1 MECLVILC
9 YIIYQVIS
17 QRGEFILLIYE
28 GTKKDFMFDLESD
41 SLADDIQNLLY
52 RKMNDRAGRS
62 EYNAWRNS
70 MQYMY
75 NVLNDNEI
83 PSNSGVAI
91 EYNIPNSDRR
101 IDFILSGLN
110 HENRGNTVVIE
121 LKQWSDINLVEGRNG
136 LVETYTGNALRK
148 VTHPSYQVWS
158 YCTMIKDYNTYV
170 QNEDIKLNPCA
181 YLHNYDIDK
190 NDNIINP
197 IYNDYI
203 NKAPVFAKGDIPKLR
218 KFIKRFI
225 KKGDNKEVI
234 YSIENAEIKP
244 SKSLQDSLTSM
255 LEGNEEF
262 VMIDDQK
269 VVFEDIKA
277 LAQKSKEDGRK
288 RVYIV
293 KGGPGTGKSVVAVNL
308 LVELTNKDHFCQYVS
323 KNSAPRN
330 VYTAQLTGTKK
341 KTNINNLFRGSGSYY
356 DVPSNRID
364 SLIVDEAHRL
374 NEKSGFYSNKGENQ
388 IKEIINAAK
397 FSVFFIDERQRIH
410 IKDIGSIERIKK
422 WAKKAGAEIY
432 EDELTSQF
440 RCNGSEGYI
449 AWVDNVL
456 DIRKTANYDLK
467 DINYDFKVFD
477 NPNELRDEVVELNKK
492 SRRAR
497 LLAGYCWE
505 WPKEGKSDPEYKDIQ
520 IDDFEMSWNLND
532 TDTYAIDEGSV
543 NQVGCIHTSQGL
555 EFDYVGV
562 IIGKDLRYEN
572 GQIITDYNERATY
585 DSSIRG
591 IKKMAKSNPEKANK
605 IAEEIIKN
613 TYRTLMTRGM
623 KGCYIYCVD
632 DNLREYFRKMM

>member
-1 MECLVILC
+1 MI
-9 YIIYQVIS
+9 
-17 QRGEFILLIYE
+17 
-28 GTKKDFMFDLESD
+28 DLEND
-41 SLADDIQNLLY
+41 VLADNLQNLLY
-52 RKMNDRAGRS
+52 TKMNDRAGRN
-62 EYNAWRNS
+62 EYNSWENS

-110 HENRGNTVVIE
+110 RENKGNTVVIE

-136 LVETYTGNALRK
+136 LVETYTGNAMRK

-158 YCTMIKDYNTYV
+158 YCTMIEDYNTFV

-197 IYNDYI
+197 VYNDYI
-203 NKAPVFAKGDIPKLR
+203 KKAPVFAKGDIPKLR
-218 KFIKRFI
+218 EFIKRFI

-277 LAQKSKEDGRK
+277 LAQKSKEDGKK

-293 KGGPGTGKSVVAVNL
+293 NGGPGTGKSVVAVNL
-308 LVELTNKDHFCQYVS
+308 LVELTNKEQFCQYVS

-341 KTNINNLFRGSGSYY
+341 KTNINNLFKGSGSYV
-356 DVPSNRID
+356 DVPSNTID

-388 IKEIINAAK
+388 IKEIINSAK

-456 DIRKTANYDLK
+456 DIRKTANYDLQ
-467 DINYDFKVFD
+467 DIDYDFKVFD
-477 NPNELRDEVVELNKK
+477 DPNELRDQIVELNQKE
-492 SRRAR
+492 RRAR

-520 IDDFEMSWNLND
+520 IDEFEMSWNLND

-543 NQVGCIHTSQGL
+543 QQVGCIHTSQGL

-562 IIGKDLRYEN
+562 IIGKDMRYED
-572 GQIITDYNERATY
+572 GKIITDYNERATY

-591 IKKMAKSNPEKANK
+591 IKKMAKTDQEKANK

-632 DNLREYFRKMM
+632 DNLREYFKQMM

>member
-1 MECLVILC
+1 MI
-9 YIIYQVIS
+9 
-17 QRGEFILLIYE
+17 
-28 GTKKDFMFDLESD
+28 DLEND
-41 SLADDIQNLLY
+41 ELADNLQNLLY
-52 RKMNDRAGRS
+52 RKMNNRAGRS
-62 EYNAWRNS
+62 EYKSWKNS

-110 HENRGNTVVIE
+110 QENKGNTVVIE
-121 LKQWSDINLVEGRNG
+121 LKQWNDINLVEGRNG
-136 LVETYTGNALRK
+136 LVETYTGNAMRK

-158 YCTMIKDYNTYV
+158 YCRMIEDYNTYV
-170 QNEDIKLNPCA
+170 QNEDIKLKPCA
-181 YLHNYDIDK
+181 YLHNYDIGK
-190 NDNIINP
+190 NDNIVNP
-197 IYNDYI
+197 VYNDYI
-203 NKAPVFAKGDIPKLR
+203 KKAPVFAKGDIPKLR
-218 KFIKRFI
+218 EFIKRFI

-277 LAQKSKEDGRK
+277 LAQKSKEDGQK

-293 KGGPGTGKSVVAVNL
+293 NGGPGTGKSVVAVNL
-308 LVELTNKDHFCQYVS
+308 LVELTNKDQFCQYVS

-341 KTNINNLFRGSGSYY
+341 KTNINNLFKGSGSYV
-356 DVPSNRID
+356 DVPSNTID

-374 NEKSGFYSNKGENQ
+374 NKKSGFYSNKGDNQ

-456 DIRKTANYDLK
+456 DIRETANYDLK

-477 NPNELRDEVVELNKK
+477 NPNELREKIVELNKK

-505 WPKEGKSDPEYKDIQ
+505 WPKEGKSDPEYKDIE
-520 IDDFEMSWNLND
+520 IDDFKMSWNLND

-543 NQVGCIHTSQGL
+543 HQVGCIHTSQGL
-555 EFDYVGV
+555 EFDYVGI
-562 IIGKDLRYEN
+562 IIGKDMRYEN
-572 GQIITDYNERATY
+572 GEIITDYNERATY

-591 IKKMAKSNPEKANK
+591 IKKMAKSDPEKANK

-632 DNLREYFRKMM
+632 DDLREYFKQMI

>member
-1 MECLVILC
+1 M
-9 YIIYQVIS
+9 
-17 QRGEFILLIYE
+17 LIYE
-28 GTKKDFMFDLESD
+28 GTKKDFMIDLEKD
-41 SLADDIQNLLY
+41 KLADNINNLLY
-52 RKMNDRAGRS
+52 NKMNDRAGKS
-62 EYNAWRNS
+62 EYNSWRNS

-75 NVLNDNEI
+75 NVLNDSEI

-110 HENRGNTVVIE
+110 QNNQGNTVVIE
-121 LKQWSDINLVEGRNG
+121 LKQWSDINLVEGQDG
-136 LVETYTGNALRK
+136 LVETFTGNALRK

-158 YCTMIKDYNTYV
+158 YCTMIEDYNTFV

-181 YLHNYDIDK
+181 YLHNYDINK
-190 NDNIINP
+190 NKNIIDP
-197 IYNDYI
+197 IYDEYI
-203 NKAPVFAKGDIPKLR
+203 KKAPVFAKGDIHKLR
-218 KFIKRFI
+218 KFIKMFI

-255 LEGNEEF
+255 LDGNKEF

-269 VVFEDIKA
+269 VVFEEILN
-277 LAQKSKEDGRK
+277 LAQKSKDDGKK

-293 KGGPGTGKSVVAVNL
+293 NGGPGTGKSVVAVNL
-308 LVELTNKDHFCQYVS
+308 LVELTKNDQFCQYVS

-356 DVPSNRID
+356 DVLSNTID

-374 NEKSGFYSNKGENQ
+374 NEKSGFYSNLGENQ
-388 IKEIINAAK
+388 IKEIINASK

-410 IKDIGSIERIKK
+410 IKDIGSIESIKK
-422 WAKKAGAEIY
+422 WAKNFDAKIY
-432 EDELTSQF
+432 ENELSSQF
-440 RCNGSEGYI
+440 RCNGSDGYI

-456 DIRKTANYDLK
+456 GIRDTANYSLQ
-467 DINYDFKVFD
+467 DINYDFQIFD
-477 NPNELRDEVVELNKK
+477 DPIKLRNTIYKLNSQ

-505 WPKEGKSDPEYKDIQ
+505 WPKEGKNDPKYKDIQ
-520 IDDFEMSWNLND
+520 IDDFEMSWNLNG
-532 TDTYAIDEGSV
+532 TNTYAIDKDSV
-543 NQVGCIHTSQGL
+543 HQVGCIHTTQGL

-562 IIGKDLRYEN
+562 IIGEDMRYED
-572 GQIITDYNERATY
+572 GHIVTDFNERATY
-585 DSSIRG
+585 DRTLWG
-591 IKKMAKSNPEKANK
+591 IKKMAKSDPEKANK
-605 IAEEIIKN
+605 IADEIIKN

-632 DNLREYFRKMM
+632 EGLQKYFKQMMI

>member
-1 MECLVILC
+1 M
-9 YIIYQVIS
+9 
-17 QRGEFILLIYE
+17 LIYE
-28 GTKKDFMFDLESD
+28 GTKKDFMIDLEND
-41 SLADDIQNLLY
+41 VLADDIQNLLY
-52 RKMNDRAGRS
+52 RKMNNRAGRS
-62 EYNAWRNS
+62 EYKSWKNS

-110 HENRGNTVVIE
+110 QKNRGNTVVIE

-158 YCTMIKDYNTYV
+158 YCTMIEDYNTYV
-170 QNEDIKLNPCA
+170 QNKDIKLNPCA
-181 YLHNYDIDK
+181 YLHNYDINK

-197 IYNDYI
+197 VYKDYI
-203 NKAPVFAKGDIPKLR
+203 EKAPVFAKGDIPKLR
-218 KFIKRFI
+218 EFIKRFI

-255 LEGNEEF
+255 LEGNDEF

-277 LAQKSKEDGRK
+277 LAQKSKNDGRK
-288 RVYIV
+288 RVYII

-308 LVELTNKDHFCQYVS
+308 LVELTNNEHFCQYVS

-341 KTNINNLFRGSGSYY
+341 KSNINNLFKGSGSY
-356 DVPSNRID
+356 VNAPRNKVD
-364 SLIVDEAHRL
+364 SLIVDESHRL
-374 NEKSGFYSNKGENQ
+374 NEKSGFYSNKGDNQ

-397 FSVFFIDERQRIH
+397 FSVFFIDEQQRIH
-410 IKDIGSIERIKK
+410 IKDIGSIKQIKK

-467 DINYDFKVFD
+467 EINYDFKVFD
-477 NPNELRDEVVELNKK
+477 DPNKLRDKIVELNQKE
-492 SRRAR
+492 RRAR

-532 TDTYAIDEGSV
+532 TDTYAIDECSV

-562 IIGKDLRYEN
+562 IIGKDMRYEN
-572 GQIITDYNERATY
+572 GEIITDYNERATY

-591 IKKMAKSNPEKANK
+591 IKKMAKSDQGKANK

-632 DNLREYFRKMM
+632 DNLREYFKQMI

>member
-1 MECLVILC
+1 M
-9 YIIYQVIS
+9 
-17 QRGEFILLIYE
+17 LIYE
-28 GTKKDFMFDLESD
+28 GTKKDFMIDLEND
-41 SLADDIQNLLY
+41 VLADNLQNLLY
-52 RKMNDRAGRS
+52 TKMNDRAGRN
-62 EYNAWRNS
+62 EYNSWENS

-110 HENRGNTVVIE
+110 RENKGNTVVIE

-136 LVETYTGNALRK
+136 LVETYTGNAMRK

-158 YCTMIKDYNTYV
+158 YCTMIEDYNTFV

-197 IYNDYI
+197 VYNDYI
-203 NKAPVFAKGDIPKLR
+203 KKAPVFAKGDIPKLR
-218 KFIKRFI
+218 EFIKRFI

-277 LAQKSKEDGRK
+277 LAQKSKKDGKK

-293 KGGPGTGKSVVAVNL
+293 NGGPGTGKSVVAVNL
-308 LVELTNKDHFCQYVS
+308 LVELTNKEQFCQYVS

-341 KTNINNLFRGSGSYY
+341 KTNINNLFKGSGSYV
-356 DVPSNRID
+356 DVPNNTID

-456 DIRKTANYDLK
+456 DIRKTANYDLQ
-467 DINYDFKVFD
+467 DIDYDFKVFD
-477 NPNELRDEVVELNKK
+477 DPNELRDQIVELNQKE
-492 SRRAR
+492 RRAR

-520 IDDFEMSWNLND
+520 IDEFEMSWNLND

-562 IIGKDLRYEN
+562 IIGKDMRYEN
-572 GQIITDYNERATY
+572 GKIITDYNERATY

-591 IKKMAKSNPEKANK
+591 IKKMAKSDPDKANQ

-632 DNLREYFRKMM
+632 DNLREYFKQMM

>member
-1 MECLVILC
+1 
-9 YIIYQVIS
+9 
-17 QRGEFILLIYE
+17 LLIYE
-28 GTKKDFMFDLESD
+28 GTKKNFMIDLEND
-41 SLADDIQNLLY
+41 VLADDIQNLLY
-52 RKMNDRAGRS
+52 RKMNNRAGRS
-62 EYNAWRNS
+62 EYKSWKNS

-110 HENRGNTVVIE
+110 QENKGNTVVIE
-121 LKQWSDINLVEGRNG
+121 LKQWNDINLVEGRNG
-136 LVETYTGNALRK
+136 LVETYTGNAMRK

-158 YCTMIKDYNTYV
+158 YCTMIEDYNTYV
-170 QNEDIKLNPCA
+170 QNKDIKLNPCA
-181 YLHNYDIDK
+181 YLHNYDINK

-197 IYNDYI
+197 VYKDYI
-203 NKAPVFAKGDIPKLR
+203 EKAPVFAKGDIPKLR
-218 KFIKRFI
+218 EFIKRFI

-255 LEGNEEF
+255 LEGNDEF

-277 LAQKSKEDGRK
+277 LAQKSKNDGRK
-288 RVYIV
+288 RVYII

-308 LVELTNKDHFCQYVS
+308 LVELTNNEHFCQYVS

-341 KTNINNLFRGSGSYY
+341 KSNINNLFKGSGSY
-356 DVPSNRID
+356 VNAPRNKVD
-364 SLIVDEAHRL
+364 SLIVDESHRL
-374 NEKSGFYSNKGENQ
+374 NEKSGFYSNKGDNQ

-397 FSVFFIDERQRIH
+397 FSVFFIDEQQRIH
-410 IKDIGSIERIKK
+410 IKDIGSIKQIKK

-467 DINYDFKVFD
+467 EINYDFKVFD
-477 NPNELRDEVVELNKK
+477 DPNKLRDKIVELNQKE
-492 SRRAR
+492 RRAR

-532 TDTYAIDEGSV
+532 TDTYAIDECSV

-562 IIGKDLRYEN
+562 IIGKDMRYEN
-572 GQIITDYNERATY
+572 GEIITDYNERATY

-591 IKKMAKSNPEKANK
+591 IKKMAKSDPEKANK

-632 DNLREYFRKMM
+632 DDLREYFKQMI

>member
-1 MECLVILC
+1 MV
-9 YIIYQVIS
+9 
-17 QRGEFILLIYE
+17 
-28 GTKKDFMFDLESD
+28 DLEND
-41 SLADDIQNLLY
+41 KLADNLQNLLY
-52 RKMNDRAGRS
+52 TKMNDRAGRS
-62 EYNAWRNS
+62 EYNSWKNS

-101 IDFILSGLN
+101 IDFIVSGLN
-110 HENRGNTVVIE
+110 QENKGNTVVIE

-136 LVETYTGNALRK
+136 LVETYTGNAMRK

-158 YCTMIKDYNTYV
+158 YCTMIEDYNTFV

-181 YLHNYDIDK
+181 YLHNYDIEK

-203 NKAPVFAKGDIPKLR
+203 KKAPVFAKGDIPKLR
-218 KFIKRFI
+218 EFIKSFI

-277 LAQKSKEDGRK
+277 LAQKSKEDGQK

-293 KGGPGTGKSVVAVNL
+293 NGGPGTGKSVVAVNL
-308 LVELTNKDHFCQYVS
+308 LVELTNKEQFCQYVS

-341 KTNINNLFRGSGSYY
+341 KTNINNLFKGSGSYV
-356 DVPSNRID
+356 DVPSNTID

-374 NEKSGFYSNKGENQ
+374 NKKSGFYSNKGENQ

-456 DIRKTANYDLK
+456 DIRETANYNLDGI
-467 DINYDFKVFD
+467 DYDFRVFD
-477 NPNELRDEVVELNKK
+477 NPNELRDKIVELNQKER
-492 SRRAR
+492 SAR

-505 WPKEGKSDPEYKDIQ
+505 WPKEEKSNPEYKDIQ
-520 IDDFEMSWNLND
+520 IDDFEMSWNLNN
-532 TDTYAIDEGSV
+532 TDTYAIDEDSV

-562 IIGKDLRYEN
+562 IIGKDIRYEN
-572 GQIITDYNERATY
+572 GKIITDYNERATY

-591 IKKMAKSNPEKANK
+591 IKKMAKSDQGKANK

-632 DNLREYFRKMM
+632 DNLREYFKQMI

>member
-1 MECLVILC
+1 M
-9 YIIYQVIS
+9 
-17 QRGEFILLIYE
+17 LIYE
-28 GTKKDFMFDLESD
+28 GTKKDFMIDLEND
-41 SLADDIQNLLY
+41 VLADNLQNLLY
-52 RKMNDRAGRS
+52 TKMNDRAGRN
-62 EYNAWRNS
+62 EYNSWENS

-110 HENRGNTVVIE
+110 RENKGNTVVIE

-136 LVETYTGNALRK
+136 LVETYTGNAMRK

-158 YCTMIKDYNTYV
+158 YCTMIEDYNTFV

-197 IYNDYI
+197 VYNDYI
-203 NKAPVFAKGDIPKLR
+203 KKAPVFAKGDIPKLR
-218 KFIKRFI
+218 EFIKRFI

-277 LAQKSKEDGRK
+277 LAQKSKEDGKK

-293 KGGPGTGKSVVAVNL
+293 NGGPGTGKSVVAVNL
-308 LVELTNKDHFCQYVS
+308 LVELTNKEQFCQYVS

-341 KTNINNLFRGSGSYY
+341 KTNINNLFKGSGSYV
-356 DVPSNRID
+356 DVPSNTID

-388 IKEIINAAK
+388 IKEIINSAK

-456 DIRKTANYDLK
+456 DIRKTANYDLQ
-467 DINYDFKVFD
+467 DIDYDFKVFD
-477 NPNELRDEVVELNKK
+477 DPNELRDQIVELNQKE
-492 SRRAR
+492 RRAR

-520 IDDFEMSWNLND
+520 IDEFEMSWNLND

-543 NQVGCIHTSQGL
+543 QQVGCIHTSQGL

-562 IIGKDLRYEN
+562 IIGKDMRYED
-572 GQIITDYNERATY
+572 GKIITDYNERATY

-591 IKKMAKSNPEKANK
+591 IKKMAKTDQEKANK

-632 DNLREYFRKMM
+632 DNLREYFKQMM

>member
-1 MECLVILC
+1 MI
-9 YIIYQVIS
+9 
-17 QRGEFILLIYE
+17 
-28 GTKKDFMFDLESD
+28 DLEND
-41 SLADDIQNLLY
+41 ELADNLQNLLY
-52 RKMNDRAGRS
+52 TKMNDRAGQS
-62 EYNAWRNS
+62 EYNSWKNS

-110 HENRGNTVVIE
+110 QKNRGNTVVIE

-158 YCTMIKDYNTYV
+158 YCTMIEDYNTYV
-170 QNEDIKLNPCA
+170 QNKDIKLNPCA
-181 YLHNYDIDK
+181 YLHNYDINK

-197 IYNDYI
+197 VYKDYI
-203 NKAPVFAKGDIPKLR
+203 KKAPVFAKGDIPKLR
-218 KFIKRFI
+218 EFIKRFI

-277 LAQKSKEDGRK
+277 LAQKSKEDGQK

-293 KGGPGTGKSVVAVNL
+293 NGGPGTGKSVVAVNL
-308 LVELTNKDHFCQYVS
+308 LVELTNKDQFCQYVS

-341 KTNINNLFRGSGSYY
+341 KTNINNLFKGSGSYV
-356 DVPSNRID
+356 DVPSNTID

-374 NEKSGFYSNKGENQ
+374 NKKSGFYSNKGDNQ

-456 DIRKTANYDLK
+456 DIRETANYDLK

-477 NPNELRDEVVELNKK
+477 NPNELREKIVELNKK

-505 WPKEGKSDPEYKDIQ
+505 WPKEGKSDPEYKDIE
-520 IDDFEMSWNLND
+520 IDDFKMSWNLND

-543 NQVGCIHTSQGL
+543 HQVGCIHTSQGL
-555 EFDYVGV
+555 EFDYVGI
-562 IIGKDLRYEN
+562 IIGKDMRYEN
-572 GQIITDYNERATY
+572 GEIITDYNERATY

-591 IKKMAKSNPEKANK
+591 IKKMAKSDPEKANK

-632 DNLREYFRKMM
+632 DDLREYFKQMI

>member
-1 MECLVILC
+1 
-9 YIIYQVIS
+9 
-17 QRGEFILLIYE
+17 LLIYE
-28 GTKKDFMFDLESD
+28 GTKKDFMIDLEND
-41 SLADDIQNLLY
+41 ALADNLQNLLY
-52 RKMNDRAGRS
+52 TKMNDRAGRS
-62 EYNAWRNS
+62 EYNSWKNS

-110 HENRGNTVVIE
+110 RENKGNTVVIE

-136 LVETYTGNALRK
+136 LVETYTGNAMRK

-158 YCTMIKDYNTYV
+158 YCTMIEDYNTFV
-170 QNEDIKLNPCA
+170 QSNDIKLNPCA

-197 IYNDYI
+197 VYNDYI
-203 NKAPVFAKGDIPKLR
+203 KKAPVFAKGDIPKLR
-218 KFIKRFI
+218 EFIKRFI

-277 LAQKSKEDGRK
+277 LAQKSKKDGQK

-293 KGGPGTGKSVVAVNL
+293 NGGPGTGKSVVAVNL
-308 LVELTNKDHFCQYVS
+308 LVELTNKDQFCQYVS

-330 VYTAQLTGTKK
+330 VYTAQLTGTRK
-341 KTNINNLFRGSGSYY
+341 KTNINNLFKGSGSYV
-356 DVPSNRID
+356 DVPGNTID

-449 AWVDNVL
+449 SWLDNVL
-456 DIRKTANYDLK
+456 DIRKTANYDLH
-467 DINYDFKVFD
+467 DIDYDFKVFD
-477 NPNELRDEVVELNKK
+477 DPNELRDQIVELNQKE
-492 SRRAR
+492 RRAR

-520 IDDFEMSWNLND
+520 INEFEMSWNLND

-543 NQVGCIHTSQGL
+543 QQVGCIHTSQGL

-562 IIGKDLRYEN
+562 IIGKDMRCED
-572 GQIITDYNERATY
+572 GKIITDYNERATY

-591 IKKMAKSNPEKANK
+591 IKKMAKSDQEKANK

-632 DNLREYFRKMM
+632 DNLREYFKQMM